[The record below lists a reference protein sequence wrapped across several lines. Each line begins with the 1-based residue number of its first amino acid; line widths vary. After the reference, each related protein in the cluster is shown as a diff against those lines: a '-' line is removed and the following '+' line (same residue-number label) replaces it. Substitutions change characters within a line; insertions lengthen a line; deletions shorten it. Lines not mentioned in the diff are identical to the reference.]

1 MHQGRRRSAAR
12 LFAPLALLVA
22 VAAVLVVVQSTT
34 KSDDSKGDTSSKTT
48 TEQGTTTDTPQKP
61 RRVRPNYTVKL
72 NDTLGLIS
80 EKTGIS
86 VERIEALNPELD
98 PQNLIVGQKIKL
110 RE

>member
-1 MHQGRRRSAAR
+1 M
-12 LFAPLALLVA
+12 LAPLALLLS
-22 VAAVLVVVQSTT
+22 VAAVVVVVQSST
-34 KSDDSKGDTSSKTT
+34 KSDDSKGDSEKKTATERST
-48 TEQGTTTDTPQKP
+48 TQDTAEKP

-72 NDTLGLIS
+72 NDTLGLIA
-80 EKTGIS
+80 EKTGVS